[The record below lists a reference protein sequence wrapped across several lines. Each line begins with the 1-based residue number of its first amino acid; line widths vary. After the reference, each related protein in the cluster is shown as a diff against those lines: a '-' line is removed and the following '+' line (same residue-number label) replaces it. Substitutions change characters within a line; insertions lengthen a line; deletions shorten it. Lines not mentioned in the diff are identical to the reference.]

1 MSWKQSFSTRQPTFS
16 SSAQDLLFESNEE
29 NNDPF
34 AEEVET
40 QLDPDFV
47 APIVVYLSALQG
59 FYNTKIS
66 DMYWNIDIDIDK
78 GVD

>member
-16 SSAQDLLFESNEE
+16 SSAQDLLFESDKE

-47 APIVVYLSALQG
+47 APIVV
-59 FYNTKIS
+59 
-66 DMYWNIDIDIDK
+66 
-78 GVD
+78 

>member
-1 MSWKQSFSTRQPTFS
+1 MEQQFYFHYLWKQFWYLPVVFLLRDHDTMSWKQSFSTRQPTFS
-16 SSAQDLLFESNEE
+16 SSAQDLLFESDEE

-47 APIVVYLSALQG
+47 APIVV
-59 FYNTKIS
+59 
-66 DMYWNIDIDIDK
+66 
-78 GVD
+78 